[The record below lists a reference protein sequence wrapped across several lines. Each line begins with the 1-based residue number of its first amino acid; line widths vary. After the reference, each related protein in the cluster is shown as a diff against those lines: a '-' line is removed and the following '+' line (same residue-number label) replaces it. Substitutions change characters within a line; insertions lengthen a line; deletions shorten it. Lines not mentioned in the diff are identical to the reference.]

1 MMTRALPALAAVV
14 ALTACG
20 THAATTSSTA
30 AAPATTAAA
39 SCHDQYQAWKTGAGK
54 AKAKQLVKALDS
66 LQSAGE
72 DLVLM
77 TDALKRSARIAH
89 QLQAYPIPR
98 CADPAGYWRKTLADI
113 RAGGDNASTSSG
125 LAAVILAMAPLKEV
139 PPLERKLTAE
149 LKKTTAS

>member
-1 MMTRALPALAAVV
+1 VKIRAFPALAAAVV
-14 ALTACG
+14 LTACG
-20 THAATTSSTA
+20 TQTADTATTAT
-30 AAPATTAAA
+30 APATNAE
-39 SCHDQYQAWKTGAGK
+39 SCHQQYDAWKNGPAR

-89 QLQAYPIPR
+89 QLQTHPIPE
-98 CADPAGYWRKTLADI
+98 CADPKGYWKKTLADI

-125 LAAVILAMAPLKEV
+125 LSAVILAMAPLKQV
-139 PPLERKLTAE
+139 PPLEHKLSTE
-149 LKKTTAS
+149 LKRTTK